1 MIRMVVINFNSFY
14 GYGITGLSKFKM
26 HLLDYHSKEVHEVG
40 DVFPFQSM
48 FTLKNVIYIPLFPS
62 EATDS
67 CHSFYTGECVE
78 KIQIFSLIENGTSN
92 YSLSL
97 MQELEDPNLKH
108 FIARNPSMMA
118 LPFQT
123 SHSQLRHYKSVPIKD
138 LQKFNC
144 LD

>member
-1 MIRMVVINFNSFY
+1 MIRMVVINFNSY
-14 GYGITGLSKFKM
+14 GWITELSKFKM

-48 FTLKNVIYIPLFPS
+48 FTLKNIVYIPSFPF

-67 CHSFYTGECVE
+67 CHSFYSGKCVE

-92 YSLSL
+92 YSLS
-97 MQELEDPNLKH
+97 MIQELEDPNLKH
-108 FIARNPSMMA
+108 FISRNPSMMMA

>member
-1 MIRMVVINFNSFY
+1 MIRMVIINFNNFY
-14 GYGITGLSKFKM
+14 GYEITSKFKM
-26 HLLDYHSKEVHEVG
+26 YLLDYHSKEVHEVG

-48 FTLKNVIYIPLFPS
+48 LLFTLKNIVYIPLLPS

-67 CHSFYTGECVE
+67 CHSFYSGKCVE

-97 MQELEDPNLKH
+97 IQELEDTNLRH
-108 FIARNPSMMA
+108 FISVNPSMMA

-123 SHSQLRHYKSVPIKD
+123 SHSQLRSRLRSGNI
-138 LQKFNC
+138 QSAKFLEKC
-144 LD
+144 